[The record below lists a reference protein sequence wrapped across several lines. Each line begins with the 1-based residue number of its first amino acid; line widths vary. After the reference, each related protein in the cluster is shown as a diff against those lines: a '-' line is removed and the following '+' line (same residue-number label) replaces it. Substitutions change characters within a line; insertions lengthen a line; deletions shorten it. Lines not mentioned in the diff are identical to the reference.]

1 MKALQIAWKDTL
13 TRFRDWKAVVGLL
26 GAPLIVSALIGLAFG
41 NLDFSGDSQPL
52 SDIAVIVVNQDAG
65 PLGEA
70 YVDVFTSED
79 MGDLLAVSE
88 MDDLTAARQEI
99 EQGNARGVVYIPEG
113 FSDTLIP
120 DQADPE
126 AEFGS
131 GEVQVYT
138 DPASNVSPFIIQSIV
153 EQISAS
159 LNTVLLAGRVS
170 AEQVVDYA
178 QLLGPEMARLGE
190 VITSEVDEDAFQLGD
205 ERLSL
210 DKVQIGEEEEPFNAF
225 AFFIPGMAVFFLMFS
240 MFDGSRSILLEYNRG
255 TLPRLMTTPTSTSE
269 IILGKMGGTF
279 LTGLLQ
285 FSILMAASNVIFGI
299 SWGNSLPAL
308 ALLIVLTVFAAS
320 GLGALLTSFAKNESQ
335 VAIMSSTIAL
345 IFGALGGSFFPAANF
360 SGVIDLVSKLT
371 LNRWAM
377 DGLIT
382 LLVEGGGFADIVPQ
396 ALVLGTVG
404 LVTFGLALFAF
415 QRRFVR

>member
-26 GAPLIVSALIGLAFG
+26 GAPLLISALIGLAFG
-41 NLDFSGDSQPL
+41 NLDFGGDEAPL
-52 SDIAVIVVNQDAG
+52 SDIAVIVVNQDTG

-70 YVDVFTSED
+70 YVDVLTSED
-79 MGDLLAVSE
+79 LGDLLAVTE
-88 MDDLTAARQEI
+88 MDDLVAARREI

-113 FSDTLIP
+113 FSETLIP

-131 GEVQVYT
+131 QAVEVYT
-138 DPASNVSPFIIQSIV
+138 DPAASVSPFIIQSIV

-190 VITSEVDEDAFQLGD
+190 VISAEVDEDAFALGN
-205 ERLSL
+205 ERLAL

-240 MFDGSRSILLEYNRG
+240 MFDGSRSILLEDSRG
-255 TLPRLMTTPTSTSE
+255 TLPRLMTTPTSSSE

-279 LTGLLQ
+279 LTGLMQ
-285 FSILMAASNVIFGI
+285 FVILMVASYFIFGI
-299 SWGNSLPAL
+299 SWGNSIPAL
-308 ALLIVLTVFAAS
+308 VTIIVLTVFAAS

-335 VAIMSSTIAL
+335 VSIISTAVAL
-345 IFGALGGSFFPAANF
+345 TFGALGGSFFPAANF
-360 SGVIDLVSKLT
+360 SGVLDVVSKLT

-382 LLVEGGGFADIVPQ
+382 LLVEGGGFTDIVPQ
-396 ALVLGTVG
+396 ALVLAAVG
-404 LVTFGLALFAF
+404 LVTFGLALWAF